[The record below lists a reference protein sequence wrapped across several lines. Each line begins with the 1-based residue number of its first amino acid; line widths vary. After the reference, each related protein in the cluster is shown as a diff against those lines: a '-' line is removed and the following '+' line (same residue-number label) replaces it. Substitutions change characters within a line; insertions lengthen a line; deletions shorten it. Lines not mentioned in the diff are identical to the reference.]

1 MNKIL
6 HRLLMAALGTAA
18 IFTINA
24 LNTLTE
30 ASPAAEFEGTGIHQ
44 DRVFPADAI
53 TGKIVTG
60 KFPAPGFSRTQNGL

>member
-1 MNKIL
+1 MEKIL

-30 ASPAAEFEGTGIHQ
+30 ASPAAEFDGAEILLNRPES
-44 DRVFPADAI
+44 RVPSQEI
-53 TGKIVTG
+53 RVL
-60 KFPAPGFSRTQNGL
+60 QNSVI

>member
-18 IFTINA
+18 IFTINT

-30 ASPAAEFEGTGIHQ
+30 ASAAGKFDETEIHQ
-44 DRVFPADAI
+44 TGVFPVAVPSNF
-53 TGKIVTG
+53 GK
-60 KFPAPGFSRTQNGL
+60 Q